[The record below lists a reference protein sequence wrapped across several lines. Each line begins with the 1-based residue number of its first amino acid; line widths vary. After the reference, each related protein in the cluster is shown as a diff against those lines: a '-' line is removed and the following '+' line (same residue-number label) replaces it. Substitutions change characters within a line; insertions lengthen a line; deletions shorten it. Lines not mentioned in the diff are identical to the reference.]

1 MTTNDERRIKILEY
15 VMERQRTKQNT
26 TKSDVMRHMKEKR
39 LASGETTHNIIKDL
53 INEGKL
59 NKKEINSQVHFLT
72 VNENWDIYKIQF
84 ESLKSL
90 IEKEW
95 KRYPDILKN
104 NEIMIEGKPTSEGAY
119 SIGVTLKKRKELVKK
134 KVKSNSKKQVTD

>member
-1 MTTNDERRIKILEY
+1 
-15 VMERQRTKQNT
+15 MERQRTKQNT